1 MSSLVLSLE
10 VNRTTTSKVLELAE
24 TVQHLHIS
32 SLRMILSS
40 FSRMTPKPFP
50 PFNKLLI
57 ATVTYLD
64 KSSMLKSLNSF
75 VPLTLVLTDNK
86 P

>member
-1 MSSLVLSLE
+1 MKAPDAGSSDANHE
-10 VNRTTTSKVLELAE
+10 GRDQLELAE
-24 TVQHLHIS
+24 TVEHLHIS
-32 SLRMILSS
+32 SLQMILSS

-57 ATVTYLD
+57 GTVTYLD